1 MRYLDRDAAKAARRR
16 GPAGKPRLIVVDL
29 VVLTRLSHECT
40 ILRGKV
46 REEVSFRGVIL
57 GEQSAEYRVRYIG
70 TGQIDEARR
79 LRQGQRI
86 VRAKGQFSIRHGR
99 DESEFHIFE
108 FTSFTPQLPQ
118 GDFGTESN
126 PHTPGV

>member
-1 MRYLDRDAAKAARRR
+1 MRHLDRDAARASRRR
-16 GPAGKPRLIVVDL
+16 GPAGKPSLIVVDL
-29 VVLTRLSHECT
+29 IVLSRLSHECT

-57 GEQSAEYRVRYIG
+57 GEQSSEYRVRYIG

-86 VRAKGQFSIRHGR
+86 RRARGQFSIRHGR
-99 DESEFHIFE
+99 DESEFHILE
-108 FTSFTPQLPQ
+108 FASFTPQRPWH
-118 GDFGTESN
+118 DFRTEEFEI
-126 PHTPGV
+126 